1 MSNILAGIGR
11 GQLEVLEDR
20 VRSRRRIFNRYYE
33 ELSQI
38 PGFYFMPELEN
49 TRSNR
54 WLTTILLDEKESGIT
69 IEKLLTA
76 LAEENIEAR
85 PTWKPLH
92 MQLFGEI
99 KFYSHQKD
107 NDVSK
112 RLFEKEF
119 AFLRGQT

>member
-1 MSNILAGIGR
+1 
-11 GQLEVLEDR
+11 
-20 VRSRRRIFNRYYE
+20 
-33 ELSQI
+33 
-38 PGFYFMPELEN
+38 MPELEN

-92 MQLFGEI
+92 MQPLFGEI

-112 RLFEKEF
+112 RLFEKGICLPSGSNMMDEDQWRVIK
-119 AFLRGQT
+119 AIIKLI